1 MTLPIEEYI
10 EQAHFFRT
18 LRKRLGEDLPAQE
31 ILEQIHEEILSTTQL
46 PLAIQ
51 FLTSELKLH
60 GVMSP
65 AMDRLPHYFTPW
77 QAYVISRAED
87 NRVRFFDFSI
97 ALLILEREAEY
108 KSKQTTQPGLFVF
121 QFEAISRN
129 RLGYDEGL
137 KRVAQDPVYDDQ
149 WRQWIRQ
156 LTRKISNI
164 DFGDWLYLNSEFH
177 LIQRRRVTEG
187 AVSSKWP
194 ILFGEK
200 EGKIAWA
207 NRGKDPLFLF
217 SALQRQLN
225 YPVVP
230 KLEYSPQV
238 NLIPTLERKI
248 HQLEMRVK
256 LLESELKGSFD
267 LSQFYV
273 QPGVSGGSEKGIS
286 P

>member
-1 MTLPIEEYI
+1 
-10 EQAHFFRT
+10 
-18 LRKRLGEDLPAQE
+18 
-31 ILEQIHEEILSTTQL
+31 
-46 PLAIQ
+46 
-51 FLTSELKLH
+51 
-60 GVMSP
+60 
-65 AMDRLPHYFTPW
+65 MDRLPHYFTPW

-273 QPGVSGGSEKGIS
+273 QPGVSGGSEKGMS